1 MDESDFKRRCLT
13 NIERPKKEF
22 FFKFL
27 FDSRIMNTLKNLES
41 RKVNSDYTSLNC
53 SKSTDVDLA
62 ACVNV
67 IEICH

>member
-1 MDESDFKRRCLT
+1 
-13 NIERPKKEF
+13 
-22 FFKFL
+22 
-27 FDSRIMNTLKNLES
+27 MNTLKNLES

-67 IEICH
+67 IEILPLTEDWTLTH